1 MPNTFIQLSSGQGPQ
16 ECRAFIPLLAGLIRQ
31 DAQASGVRLIE
42 LGCFPENTPRPASCS
57 FAVRETVPPDFR
69 SRWEGTVQWIWR
81 STIRPHHPRKN
92 WFVKVSFHTAGDRT
106 VTAVRSADLRW
117 ETFRASGAGGQHVN
131 RTDSAVRLTHLPTG
145 LVCTASEERSQIRN
159 RELALL
165 RLQARLQE
173 RFSSSQSAETAALRM
188 EHYRLERG
196 GAVRV
201 FEGLPPREKRRA

>member
-16 ECRAFIPLLAGLIRQ
+16 ECRAFIPLLADLIRQ

-42 LGCFPENTPRPASCS
+42 LGFYPENTPRPASCS

-92 WFVKVSFHTAGDRT
+92 WFVKVSFSEFPETDGSCRPE
-106 VTAVRSADLRW
+106 DLRF

-131 RTDSAVRLTHLPTG
+131 RTDSAVRVTHLPTG
-145 LVCTASEERSQIRN
+145 LTGQASEERSQIRN
-159 RELALL
+159 REIALL
-165 RLQARLQE
+165 RLREKLLDGRNRTQA
-173 RFSSSQSAETAALRM
+173 AETRSLRM

-196 GAVRV
+196 GPVRI
-201 FEGLPPREKRRA
+201 FIGLPPREKKTR